1 MTMRNLTLG
10 SVWGIPIRL
19 NVSLIVFLP
28 ILAWLLGSG
37 EQIDVYVGL
46 INGLWPGSLDPT
58 TFQVGAR
65 SWTIGIL
72 GAAGLFVSVAVHEL
86 GHAWAAMRY
95 GIRTE
100 SITLWLLGG
109 LASLE
114 SMPKEWNR
122 ELWIALAGPATS
134 LLLAG
139 LFAVSLQVVPA
150 GAPVVIFT
158 LGFLAIINV
167 VLAVF
172 NLLPAFPMDGGRI
185 LRALLARN
193 RPYASATR
201 LAARVGTIF
210 ALLFVVMGA
219 LSFQIVLLLV
229 GLFIYVAATSES
241 RTVLTEELLDGL
253 TVRDLA
259 TTDPSVDVDD
269 PASELLDRLL
279 AARRTDLLVRDG
291 ETIVGVVS
299 AGALRQLAPADFETT
314 TVSDLVTTEL
324 PRLDADLGAFEAL
337 VAMNQAQGDVALVE
351 EAGRVIGAISEEDFA
366 AALALQRGT
375 SEF

>member
-1 MTMRNLTLG
+1 MRNLTLG

-19 NVSLIVFLP
+19 NISLIVFLP

-37 EQIDVYVGL
+37 EQIGVYVGV
-46 INGLWPGSLDPT
+46 INGLWPGSLDPA

-65 SWTIGIL
+65 SWTIGVL

-86 GHAWAAMRY
+86 GHAWAALRY

-139 LFAVSLQVVPA
+139 LFALSLQAVPA

-158 LGFLAIINV
+158 LGFLASINV
-167 VLAVF
+167 VLAGF
-172 NLLPAFPMDGGRI
+172 NLLPAFPMDGGRV

-210 ALLFVVMGA
+210 ALLFVVMGV

-241 RTVLTEELLDGL
+241 RTVLTEELLEGL
-253 TVRDLA
+253 TVRSLA
-259 TTDPSVDVDD
+259 TTEPSVDVDE
-269 PASELLDRLL
+269 PASQLLDRLL

-291 ETIVGVVS
+291 ETIVGVVR
-299 AGALRQLAPADFETT
+299 AGALRQLAPAEFETT
-314 TVSDLVTTEL
+314 PVSALVATDL

-337 VAMNQAQGDVALVE
+337 VAMNQAGGDVALVE
-351 EAGRVIGAISEEDFA
+351 EGGRVVGAISAADFA

-375 SEF
+375 REF